1 MPQTPRHGSWA
12 GLCSQEIHPGFWN
25 QCRGDGFYSSDW
37 TGVHPPPLA
46 SRSPPT
52 LAKTPARGFLFYCP
66 TEGVSHARNHFV
78 ATWRASRRHYRS
90 VSFQRALSARTAE
103 GFGRREGRPKL
114 SNLAPTASGAFCTRG
129 PWLTPAKK
137 KPGMRGAAGLLSA
150 HGVDCRG
157 AEPRQ
162 HHCYGKRVTHG
173 VVPKASGRRP

>member
-1 MPQTPRHGSWA
+1 MSSSRWRGMPQTPRHGSWA

-103 GFGRREGRPKL
+103 GFGRREG
-114 SNLAPTASGAFCTRG
+114 
-129 PWLTPAKK
+129 
-137 KPGMRGAAGLLSA
+137 LSA
-150 HGVDCRG
+150 HGVGCRG